1 MFTSNVRVTE
11 PVVFVLPGETE
22 DVSGEY
28 DRRMCQNLP
37 ATGLPLLELPIA
49 GEWPMPG
56 PLSRSR
62 LARSLAALPDDT
74 VVLIDGTVACGVP
87 EIVVPHAR
95 RLRLAVL
102 VHRPLAD
109 DPALDPAQAAEL
121 DACERETLRLAGM
134 IVATGPWLAR
144 QLIDRHDLDPTR
156 VYVATPGT
164 DAAPLAAGAD
174 GVSRLLCLAPMTA
187 RHGQDVLI
195 RALSMVDELAF
206 KCVFAGATHHDPA
219 YVDELRW
226 TVERLGL
233 GSRISLIQPPDD
245 LDLVYD
251 GADLL
256 VLPARGGTSGL
267 VVAEALAR
275 GIPVV
280 ATETAGAHDAL
291 GTAPGGGVPGML
303 VPPNNPSALAAA
315 LLRWSLDAE
324 LRHSLRTSAL
334 ARSSVLE
341 EWDVAAGRLTDVLSR
356 LQAAPR
362 QPV

>member
-1 MFTSNVRVTE
+1 MFTSTVRGTE
-11 PVVFVLPGETE
+11 PVVFVLPGDGEE
-22 DVSGEY
+22 DSGEY

-62 LARSLAALPDDT
+62 LARSLTALPDDT

-87 EIVVPHAR
+87 EIVIPHAR

-102 VHRPLAD
+102 VHQPLAD

-134 IVATGPWLAR
+134 VVATGPWLAR
-144 QLIDRHDLDPTR
+144 HLIDRHDLDPTR

-195 RALSMVDELAF
+195 QALSTVDELAF
-206 KCVFAGATHHDPA
+206 KCVFAGSMHHDPG

-256 VLPARGGTSGL
+256 VLPSRGGPSGI

-280 ATETAGAHDAL
+280 TTETAGAHDAL
-291 GTAPGGGVPGML
+291 GMAPGGGVPGLL
-303 VPPNNPSALAAA
+303 VPPNNPSALATA

-356 LQAAPR
+356 LQATPR
-362 QPV
+362 QLA